1 MLALHRYV
9 ELTANEDNFN
19 LYDIGTDKQKGQDVL
34 QNFISDPNVPVI
46 KTDSSGI
53 EWVRVGFQVV
63 QLDSNNGGAV
73 ELENLKVIYRL
84 EHQIGQDGGFAAYLR
99 EVRCNLQS
107 RRITILWGANS
118 GSC

>member
-1 MLALHRYV
+1 MV
-9 ELTANEDNFN
+9 
-19 LYDIGTDKQKGQDVL
+19 Q
-34 QNFISDPNVPVI
+34 VI

-63 QLDSNNGGAV
+63 QLDGNNGGAV

-99 EVRCNLQS
+99 EFVATSNQGASQS
-107 RRITILWGANS
+107 SGAQTLVLLRLHQPMAVKLH
-118 GSC
+118 